1 MMTAVR
7 RTALLSMAHDAALDG
22 LLGGGPQPRAE
33 RGGALVGQ
41 RRRRHRGG
49 DHRIDQL
56 VTGDDHDHTTTT
68 ATTTLTPATTA
79 ATTVVS
85 GAYGP
90 APAPVFPSRAGLPG
104 EGLPDGTY
112 YGVIEGATADPP
124 RVAVTIYE
132 LLTGPDAI
140 AAAQADGAG
149 LDSDI
154 YVRPTPSAAREIVL
168 APDLAISVAQ
178 PDRPGISWAVTPA
191 ELLALIGGGPPSA
204 GAPEGYRYLPFPFL
218 ITVAGGQPARLEQL
232 WSP

>member
-7 RTALLSMAHDAALDG
+7 RTALLSMALTLLSMACSGEDRSRGPNAAEPSSGSAAADTVAATTA
-22 LLGGGPQPRAE
+22 PTTSSPA
-33 RGGALVGQ
+33 
-41 RRRRHRGG
+41 
-49 DHRIDQL
+49 
-56 VTGDDHDHTTTT
+56 TTTTTTTTT
-68 ATTTLTPATTA
+68 ATTTLPPATTA
-79 ATTVVS
+79 ATTIVP

-112 YGVIEGATADPP
+112 YGVIEGAAADPP

-178 PDRPGISWAVTPA
+178 PDRPGVSWAVTPA